1 MPRRFGWVLAVVAAS
16 LALAAA
22 ALWPR
27 GREPAGPRPEARR
40 PAAPAFV
47 LDTLDGGQLHLAQ
60 LRGRPVVLNFW
71 ASWCAPCRAEMPVLV
86 RAWRRHGQGVHFV
99 GVNVLDEPDQARRF
113 AEEFGVPFPSVLDPR
128 GDTLRWFRVVG
139 LPTTVFV
146 TRDGEMAAV
155 HAGPFVGPEGERALE
170 RAIREVLAP

>member
-1 MPRRFGWVLAVVAAS
+1 VVRRLGWWVLAASVAVVAAV
-16 LALAAA
+16 

-27 GREPAGPRPEARR
+27 GQAPEAPRPQGRR
-40 PAAPAFV
+40 PVAPSFV
-47 LDTLDGGQLHLAQ
+47 LDTLDGRELHLAQ
-60 LRGRPVVLNFW
+60 LRGKPVVLNFW
-71 ASWCAPCRAEMPVLV
+71 ASWCAPCRAEMPVLA
-86 RAWRRHGQGVHFV
+86 RAWQRHRQHVHFV

-113 AEEFGVPFPSVLDPR
+113 AEELQVPFPSVLDPR
-128 GDTLRWFRVVG
+128 GDTLRWYRVVG

-146 TRDGEMAAV
+146 SKDGELAAL